1 MIIEASRKGIIEVS
15 KSIATIETN
24 KGIMKMELY
33 GEKAPITTEN
43 FIKLAKSGF
52 YNGLIFHRVIKGF
65 MIQGGDPTGTGSG
78 GSTDTIALETHQELN
93 HADGAVSMART
104 NNPNSASSQFFI
116 CDGAQPHLDGNYA
129 VFGQVIEGIEVVRA
143 IAAIPTDSRDKPLE
157 EVKMTEVSI
166 LSE

>member
-1 MIIEASRKGIIEVS
+1 VPN
-15 KSIATIETN
+15 SIVTIETD
-24 KGIMKMELY
+24 KGTIKAELY
-33 GEKAPITTEN
+33 EDKAPITAAN

-52 YNGLIFHRVIKGF
+52 YNGLILHRVIKGF

-78 GSTDTIALETHQELN
+78 GSKDTIALETHQELN

-104 NNPNSASSQFFI
+104 NDPNSASSQFFI

-129 VFGQVIEGIEVVRA
+129 VFGQVIEGIDAVRA
-143 IAAIPTDSRDKPLE
+143 IAAVATDSRDKPLE

-166 LSE
+166 QSD

>member
-1 MIIEASRKGIIEVS
+1 MFNN
-15 KSIATIETN
+15 IATIETN
-24 KGIMKMELY
+24 KGTIKMELHE
-33 GEKAPITTEN
+33 EKAPITTAN

-78 GSTDTIALETHQELN
+78 GSRDTIVLETHQELN

-104 NNPNSASSQFFI
+104 NDPNSASSQFFI